1 MLRFKS
7 SLAMF
12 ICAHESESESDSSY
26 SMRNQSTCH
35 KNQAKGDSNFH
46 RVSLHLHFSF
56 CCPNLN
62 HMVFLEIK
70 CKSIK
75 TNYN

>member
-26 SMRNQSTCH
+26 TMRNQSTCH
-35 KNQAKGDSNFH
+35 KNQAKGDSNLH
-46 RVSLHLHFSF
+46 RVSVHLHFSF
-56 CCPNLN
+56 CCP
-62 HMVFLEIK
+62 
-70 CKSIK
+70 KSQSHGLFRDKMQINK
-75 TNYN
+75 NKL